1 MSVVLKSYFDMV
13 ARMRCS
19 SRATN
24 CYLRLYLRFFA
35 ALGLISLFAISVS
48 ARTHSPITLNVLAR
62 DGYGVVPISRPRPN
76 ELIVR
81 GTINGRNAT
90 LVLDTGWGAPG
101 VSLDRNYAKSLKLTM
116 AGPIGI
122 GRSATGTAMPT
133 QRAVPGSVVLG
144 NVQLTGVPL
153 AVGIFHSLRMHQAI
167 MHGFVGVGFLHT
179 NSAILDL
186 PNFCL
191 YLRPPGKGRLANL
204 GSALKAIGLSE
215 IPFIKSAN
223 GHCLVDAEAN
233 GVRGKMV
240 IDTGAT
246 FSHLDSRFV
255 QIKGKSSEP
264 TLLEIDA
271 AGVVNRRHSAQLA
284 SLRISG
290 VPIRAPQLVIGTYS
304 FYSGSGGK
312 VVGVLGNDVLGQ
324 NWGIIDFG
332 NQKLYLVKAK

>member
-1 MSVVLKSYFDMV
+1 M
-13 ARMRCS
+13 
-19 SRATN
+19 
-24 CYLRLYLRFFA
+24 
-35 ALGLISLFAISVS
+35 
-48 ARTHSPITLNVLAR
+48 
-62 DGYGVVPISRPRPN
+62 
-76 ELIVR
+76 
-81 GTINGRNAT
+81 
-90 LVLDTGWGAPG
+90 
-101 VSLDRNYAKSLKLTM
+101 
-116 AGPIGI
+116 
-122 GRSATGTAMPT
+122 
-133 QRAVPGSVVLG
+133 PGSVVLG

-153 AVGIFHSLRMHQAI
+153 AVGIFHGLHMHQAI
-167 MHGFVGVGFLHT
+167 IHGYVGVGFLHA
-179 NSAILDL
+179 NSAILDV

-215 IPFIKSAN
+215 IPFMKSAN
-223 GHCLVDAEAN
+223 GHCLVDVEVN

-246 FSHLDSRFV
+246 FSALDSRFV
-255 QIKGKSSEP
+255 QIKGKGYEP
-264 TLLEIDA
+264 MLSEIDA

-290 VPIRAPQLVIGTYS
+290 VPIRAPQLIIGTYS

-332 NQKLYLVKAK
+332 NQKLYLAKAK